1 MKNRNIDQLAI
12 VEKDIV
18 TAKIRLAYAIE
29 NLGIRKAL
37 QYQRQLN
44 FLLQIKAILGGN
56 NE

>member
-1 MKNRNIDQLAI
+1 MNNRNIDQLAI

-18 TAKIRLAYAIE
+18 RARIRLAYAVE

-37 QYQRQLN
+37 QFQRQLN
-44 FLLQIKAILGGN
+44 FLLQIRQILGGN